1 MSVSYEFKFKK
12 DNLACMTVKNFHPD
26 DVKKIEFPPKKCVKK
41 LGVSLAQSSA
51 KFIASYPL
59 AGV

>member
-26 DVKKIEFPPKKCVKK
+26 DVKKSNFRAFVMT
-41 LGVSLAQSSA
+41 LG
-51 KFIASYPL
+51 Y
-59 AGV
+59 